1 MNLDFAIKISIVTG
15 IIVSPSSSSYPV
27 LWSLPG
33 HQARQMSSLFCM
45 WHVSYC
51 SVSWIVQWHFA
62 FTFHLCH
69 FSYTMFIGLFFEW
82 ALNSVLVLV
91 TDRCVLKMDHHCP
104 WWVRCGLLAP
114 KLNLLKI
121 NVKNTLLTSLFL
133 SIFYRVNNC
142 VGFSN
147 YKFFILFLT
156 YSLVYCLFIA
166 ASVLQYFIKF
176 WTVSISL
183 TFHYTYLR
191 TFTLSYED
199 RIIMWIEMWFQ
210 QVPVCISSM
219 C

>member
-1 MNLDFAIKISIVTG
+1 M
-15 IIVSPSSSSYPV
+15 
-27 LWSLPG
+27 
-33 HQARQMSSLFCM
+33 
-45 WHVSYC
+45 
-51 SVSWIVQWHFA
+51 
-62 FTFHLCH
+62 
-69 FSYTMFIGLFFEW
+69 
-82 ALNSVLVLV
+82 LVLV

-176 WTVSISL
+176 WTVSRSL
-183 TFHYTYLR
+183 TFHHTPLWN
-191 TFTLSYED
+191 FCKHFHCHIVSYEGRSLCGKKCD
-199 RIIMWIEMWFQ
+199 FSRFLSAFPPCACHASVYVLSTLIHA
-210 QVPVCISSM
+210 VLSISSV
-219 C
+219 CLHYYSKVSKIFK